1 MADASKADFGKT
13 SKTKEALGHGDNT
26 APAGIQSPA
35 TFIPLSPTPSSV
47 NSKSSDLGHRG
58 EQK

>member
-1 MADASKADFGKT
+1 MPDASKVSVGKAK
-13 SKTKEALGHGDNT
+13 SREAEGHGDNT
-26 APAGIQSPA
+26 QPAGFQSPA

-47 NSKSSDLGHRG
+47 NSKSGDLGHRG

>member
-1 MADASKADFGKT
+1 MADASKAGKLIV
-13 SKTKEALGHGDNT
+13 KTREAEGHGDNT
-26 APAGIQSPA
+26 QPSGIQSPA

-47 NSKSSDLGHRG
+47 NQKSSDLGHRG

>member
-1 MADASKADFGKT
+1 MADASKISKQIT
-13 SKTKEALGHGDNT
+13 KTKEAEGHGDNT
-26 APAGIQSPA
+26 APAGIISPA